1 MNASTDWEVAVPAG
15 AELGEHPFWDDRDRA
30 LVCVDVLAGR
40 VHRLTPDAID
50 AVVVDL
56 GVAVGAAAPVE
67 GGGFVLAAADGLRRV
82 DADGRPVWGPLRP
95 GDMPDDARFNDGAC
109 DPQGRFFA
117 GTVTLGLRPGAGS
130 LYRLDPNG
138 SIRTVL
144 EGVTESNGIAWSP
157 DGATLYYADSGE
169 PLSRIRAFEL
179 DVAAGTLGASRDLVA
194 FDPGHVVPDGLSVDS
209 EGCLWVAMWGGSEV
223 RRYDVDGRL
232 LQRHALPVGRVTCPG
247 FGGEGLE
254 DLYVTTGWE
263 GMNASGRRAEPLAGH
278 LFRMRPGVRGGP
290 THRFRDEVGAM
301 APAQSTEVG
310 TEG

>member
-30 LVCVDVLAGR
+30 LVWVDVLAGR

-67 GGGFVLAAADGLRRV
+67 GGGFVLAAADGFRRV

-130 LYRLDPNG
+130 LYRLDPDG

-144 EGVTESNGIAWSP
+144 ESVTESNGIAWSP
-157 DGATLYYADSGE
+157 DGATLYYVDSGQ
-169 PLSRIRAFEL
+169 PLPRIRAFEF

-194 FDPGHVVPDGLSVDS
+194 FDPGRSVPDGLAVDA

-223 RRYDVDGRL
+223 RRYDAGGRL
-232 LQRHALPVGRVTCPG
+232 LKRHALPVSRVTCPG

-254 DLYVTTGWE
+254 DLYVTTAWE
-263 GMNASGRRAEPLAGH
+263 GMNAAERQPEPLAGH
-278 LFRMRPGVRGGP
+278 LFRMRPGARGLP
-290 THRFRDEVGAM
+290 AHRFRDHVGA
-301 APAQSTEVG
+301 AVSTQARA
-310 TEG
+310 EG